1 VSSERTE
8 TPTAKWDPLAGEW
21 TEPLIL
27 RSGSDGRRPP
37 RVPWLRA
44 GVAGGIA
51 GALIASLILVPLLRR
66 HGTVVRSGSS
76 TVIERHTGS
85 SSSGVSGPVPVVDIA
100 AAARPWVVNINV
112 TKSGG
117 FLGGLEGTGSGVI
130 LRSDGYILTSAHVV
144 DGASSIEVT
153 LASGEKLKARGVG
166 VDDDTDVG
174 VIKVDRT
181 QLPGAV
187 IGTAK
192 NLRVGEI
199 AIAIGSPLGL
209 QQSVTE
215 GIISALGRTFRRP
228 DGGSPLVEMIQT
240 DAAITHGNSGGAL
253 INGDGAVIG
262 INTAIA
268 TSSGASEGIAFAT
281 PIDVAVAVAHE
292 LIASGRATHPWL
304 GVTGGNITPETA
316 KKFGVTEGARLV
328 SVLAGSPA
336 AKAGIRPDDVIVSFA
351 GERIKSMDEL
361 IVAIRNHKVGD
372 AVAVEV
378 VRGGRHVVVRATLQ
392 EKPRTL

>member
-1 VSSERTE
+1 
-8 TPTAKWDPLAGEW
+8 
-21 TEPLIL
+21 
-27 RSGSDGRRPP
+27 
-37 RVPWLRA
+37 
-44 GVAGGIA
+44 
-51 GALIASLILVPLLRR
+51 
-66 HGTVVRSGSS
+66 
-76 TVIERHTGS
+76 
-85 SSSGVSGPVPVVDIA
+85 
-100 AAARPWVVNINV
+100 
-112 TKSGG
+112 
-117 FLGGLEGTGSGVI
+117 
-130 LRSDGYILTSAHVV
+130 
-144 DGASSIEVT
+144 
-153 LASGEKLKARGVG
+153 
-166 VDDDTDVG
+166 
-174 VIKVDRT
+174 
-181 QLPGAV
+181 
-187 IGTAK
+187 
-192 NLRVGEI
+192 
-199 AIAIGSPLGL
+199 
-209 QQSVTE
+209 
-215 GIISALGRTFRRP
+215 
-228 DGGSPLVEMIQT
+228 MIQT

-304 GVTGGNITPETA
+304 GVTGGNITTETA

-328 SVLAGSPA
+328 SVLDGSPA